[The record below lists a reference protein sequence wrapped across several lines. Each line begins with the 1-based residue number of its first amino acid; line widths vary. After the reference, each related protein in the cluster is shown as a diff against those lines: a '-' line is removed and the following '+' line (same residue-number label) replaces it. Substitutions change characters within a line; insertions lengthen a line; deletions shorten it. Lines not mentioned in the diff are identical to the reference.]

1 MYPIVDIHELATIL
15 KASPHTLKK
24 NWRSFPHIFIGDG
37 KTLRGARFIVS
48 EVIEHL
54 KKEAGH
60 VSVEKQKKKDMGRKV
75 QVPRQTIQTGGIQNQ
90 IGSSGVGGSKAK
102 GAEKSASIRAGSDK
116 FNLLSGI
123 DNVS

>member
-1 MYPIVDIHELATIL
+1 MFQAVNIHKLATAL
-15 KASPHTLKK
+15 DASHHTLRK
-24 NWRSFPHIFIGDG
+24 NWRNFPHIFIGDG

-60 VSVEKQKKKDMGRKV
+60 VSVEKQKKKNMDRKV
-75 QVPRQTIQTGGIQNQ
+75 QVPRRTIQKGGIQNQ

-102 GAEKSASIRAGSDK
+102 GAEKSVSIRAGADP
-116 FNLLSGI
+116 FDLLSGI